1 MSIQEQWRV
10 GPECSLFMPGFD
22 GYPAQGRGRRRFS
35 IAEKRL
41 TLQADEIC

>member
-1 MSIQEQWRV
+1 MKKILLV
-10 GPECSLFMPGFD
+10 AAVLECSLFMSGFD
-22 GYPAQGRGRRRFS
+22 GQPAQGRGRWHFS